1 MLIAKLCPPTPGR
14 KNNAFTFWMVL
25 GTSLAVCSVSLP
37 AVETNFTSQIQQLL
51 QDNAAMRAQMQKQ
64 QQVIET
70 LTHEVAQIHQSEA
83 QRDREL
89 GHLKNEIKEPEA
101 APAAATGFSL
111 GKVRISGEGGV
122 GFFNSGSEG
131 TFPNAEFR
139 VDEVKL
145 FVDAPV
151 WGEVYAFAE
160 LNLASHEASDLYV
173 NVGELY
179 LDFE

>member
-14 KNNAFTFWMVL
+14 KNKAFTFWMVL

-51 QDNAAMRAQMQKQ
+51 QDNAAMRAQ
-64 QQVIET
+64 T

-89 GHLKNEIKEPEA
+89 GHLKNDIKEPEA

-111 GKVRISGEGGV
+111 GKVRISGE
-122 GFFNSGSEG
+122 
-131 TFPNAEFR
+131 
-139 VDEVKL
+139 
-145 FVDAPV
+145 
-151 WGEVYAFAE
+151 
-160 LNLASHEASDLYV
+160 
-173 NVGELY
+173 
-179 LDFE
+179 